1 MRPFGLIV
9 VAAVLCT
16 AAIGDETDLA
26 AVIVAGGAD
35 PASSTLL
42 VRRLSDGAT
51 WVSNPARAEQR
62 FPPASTSKI
71 AHTLIAIETGY
82 ARPDSE
88 FEWDGTL
95 RFVDAWNR
103 DQTLASAFAVSA
115 VWVYQRITSD
125 LGAAT
130 MAEWIDR
137 LDYGNEDI
145 GDTADL
151 TTYWLQGPL
160 SISANEQ
167 VGFLTRLATND
178 LPLSA
183 DTLASAKSIMVADEG
198 DDWTLYAKTGWRMDP
213 NGTDIGWYVGWL
225 ETTGETPDESA
236 DIWVFALNLDMA
248 SDNDT
253 AKRRPIVHEA
263 LRQLGAMPDQ
273 G

>member
-1 MRPFGLIV
+1 MSRFGLIV
-9 VAAVLCT
+9 LAAALSA

-71 AHTLIAIETGY
+71 VHTLIAIETGY
-82 ARPDSE
+82 AAPDSE
-88 FEWDGTL
+88 FEWDGTV

-115 VWVYQRITSD
+115 VWVYQRMTSD
-125 LGAAT
+125 LGAVT

-137 LDYGNEDI
+137 LDYGNEDV
-145 GDTADL
+145 GSEADL

-160 SISANEQ
+160 SISASEQ
-167 VGFLTRLATND
+167 IGFLGRLATND

-183 DTLASAKSIMVADEG
+183 DSLATAKSIMVADTGE
-198 DDWTLYAKTGWRMDP
+198 DWTLYAKTGWRMNP
-213 NGTDIGWYVGWL
+213 EGTDIGWYVGWL
-225 ETTGETPDESA
+225 ETTGNAPDT
-236 DIWVFALNLDMA
+236 WVFALNLDMT
-248 SDNDT
+248 SDDDT

-263 LRQLGAMPDQ
+263 LRQIGALPD
-273 G
+273 